1 VENLEAN
8 LRSRLAGLTEPWAR
22 AQREQAALKADN
34 VLMWNAIRSLTRHDQ
49 EERQRL
55 LPLWDDLSRRVS
67 CIQSSRAWQ
76 AADDADSA
84 TRMPLEEFWRWGPA
98 ERDAFL
104 SGEIDL
110 PAHSD

>member
-1 VENLEAN
+1 LRLLVVGAATAENTFLRRQREVENLEAN

-55 LPLWDDLSRRVS
+55 LPLWDV
-67 CIQSSRAWQ
+67 
-76 AADDADSA
+76 
-84 TRMPLEEFWRWGPA
+84 G
-98 ERDAFL
+98 
-104 SGEIDL
+104 
-110 PAHSD
+110 